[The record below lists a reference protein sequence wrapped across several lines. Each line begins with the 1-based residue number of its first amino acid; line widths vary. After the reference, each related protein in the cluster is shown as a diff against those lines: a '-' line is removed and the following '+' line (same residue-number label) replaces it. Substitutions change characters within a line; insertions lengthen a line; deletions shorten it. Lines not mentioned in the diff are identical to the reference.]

1 MAEGQ
6 IGGIALSEV
15 SGSTIRRAARVH
27 LIEMVEA
34 EVSIWARDIFS
45 NDVAQT
51 CKELGIVIC
60 AHSPLYL
67 LPPRPLPP

>member
-1 MAEGQ
+1 
-6 IGGIALSEV
+6 V
-15 SGSTIRRAARVH
+15 SGSTIRRAARV
-27 LIEMVEA
+27 LRIEMVEA

-60 AHSPLYL
+60 AHSPL
-67 LPPRPLPP
+67 

>member
-1 MAEGQ
+1 M
-6 IGGIALSEV
+6 

-27 LIEMVEA
+27 RIEMVEA

-45 NDVAQT
+45 NDAAQT

-60 AHSPLYL
+60 AHSPFCSSSPLS
-67 LPPRPLPP
+67 PPLSP